1 MLERQLL
8 SMAAE
13 ELGMSSG
20 QERDSSVA
28 GLERSCYQ
36 ESSQDQ
42 EAHEDFTGTRKKGK
56 FVNSRS
62 DGGFPEP
69 PGISESSGCSL
80 WERKELAR
88 TITALESQIQYCR
101 VGVPWTYPTI
111 RKLYCQKPSFHMD
124 ACRGMRFL
132 SKLKGMSL
140 IHLPLGDRLPS
151 LHPTILATFHFNA
164 FCSVKEVQ
172 KKSKHGIR
180 NGLLPHRSFLVDKAI
195 CEITVQMNFSEQCIQ
210 TWSASPAGHFSIQES
225 SKDGEKL

>member
-1 MLERQLL
+1 
-8 SMAAE
+8 MAAE

-80 WERKELAR
+80 QERYHEKTGSA
-88 TITALESQIQYCR
+88 
-101 VGVPWTYPTI
+101 
-111 RKLYCQKPSFHMD
+111 
-124 ACRGMRFL
+124 
-132 SKLKGMSL
+132 
-140 IHLPLGDRLPS
+140 PS
-151 LHPTILATFHFNA
+151 LL
-164 FCSVKEVQ
+164 
-172 KKSKHGIR
+172 G
-180 NGLLPHRSFLVDKAI
+180 
-195 CEITVQMNFSEQCIQ
+195 QCPCR
-210 TWSASPAGHFSIQES
+210 WGR
-225 SKDGEKL
+225 